1 VATPSSRVDLVDFL
15 AERQAD
21 GERLVLVVEE
31 AHNLS
36 MPVWEEV
43 RVLANR
49 LDRPGGFSS
58 TLLVG
63 QTSLA
68 RRFSTRPFASI
79 EARLACRIH
88 LGPID
93 VDETRELL
101 TRLRPGRDWPM
112 EEIEILH
119 RDGAG
124 NPRRMLRKLG
134 PIPAPAPSIAIQP
147 VQPEPLNVSAPIEP
161 LQVEAQALARPTAQ
175 ASSTV
180 SLTGPTRPP
189 IQADD
194 NMIEVGWSPDDA
206 PGPGE
211 PEPDPN
217 QSTNLSTSTA
227 MGEEAVHDHYAALQ
241 AWREWSENQARRGS
255 RSTDLDQPEANPV
268 SEGSLESEDD
278 EELDE
283 EDDSLPAAWADR
295 AKLRAEGEQKFA
307 PFSQLFSRMAQVREP
322 E

>member
-1 VATPSSRVDLVDFL
+1 MGAGYGPILVTGDAGVGKTWLWRRLQSESAPSCRWVGVDLTPANDPGDFYRLIAHELGLIGPATARASRVDLVDFL
-15 AERQAD
+15 VERQAD
-21 GERLVLVVEE
+21 GERLVLVIEE

-93 VDETRELL
+93 VDEAMELL
-101 TRLRPGRDWPM
+101 VRLRPGRDWPM
-112 EEIEILH
+112 HEVEILH

-134 PIPAPAPSIAIQP
+134 PISAPSPSIATRP
-147 VQPEPLNVSAPIEP
+147 ARPEPIE
-161 LQVEAQALARPTAQ
+161 
-175 ASSTV
+175 
-180 SLTGPTRPP
+180 
-189 IQADD
+189 
-194 NMIEVGWSPDDA
+194 
-206 PGPGE
+206 
-211 PEPDPN
+211 
-217 QSTNLSTSTA
+217 
-227 MGEEAVHDHYAALQ
+227 
-241 AWREWSENQARRGS
+241 
-255 RSTDLDQPEANPV
+255 
-268 SEGSLESEDD
+268 
-278 EELDE
+278 
-283 EDDSLPAAWADR
+283 
-295 AKLRAEGEQKFA
+295 
-307 PFSQLFSRMAQVREP
+307 
-322 E
+322 